1 MFFTICDDLLAF
13 FDLILVGELL
23 LLVLVL
29 EVTEGIGGR
38 GELLVEV
45 GCFVK
50 VFLDLELVELGLLIL
65 ILDLLL

>member
-1 MFFTICDDLLAF
+1 M
-13 FDLILVGELL
+13 
-23 LLVLVL
+23 LVL
-29 EVTEGIGGR
+29 EVTEVSGGR

-50 VFLDLELVELGLLIL
+50 VFLDLELVEFGLLCI

>member
-1 MFFTICDDLLAF
+1 MFFTICNDLLSF
-13 FDLILVGELL
+13 FDIILVVELL

-29 EVTEGIGGR
+29 EVTEVSGFR

-50 VFLDLELVELGLLIL
+50 VFLNLKLVELSLLIL

>member
-1 MFFTICDDLLAF
+1 MFFTICNDLLSF

-29 EVTEGIGGR
+29 EVTEVSGFR

-50 VFLDLELVELGLLIL
+50 VFLNLKLVELSLLIL